1 MEKQDC
7 LNKIDEM
14 IPDMVQYVK
23 ERAEYYLRSGAI
35 DMDEFDSD
43 FVLPKVLL
51 HVCLNDASGQY
62 KPLWAEAQEVAK
74 NLKHF

>member
-14 IPDMVQYVK
+14 IPDMVEYVK
-23 ERAEYYLRSGAI
+23 KRAERYLSSGAI

-51 HVCLNDASGQY
+51 HVCLNDASDQY

>member
-1 MEKQDC
+1 
-7 LNKIDEM
+7 
-14 IPDMVQYVK
+14 
-23 ERAEYYLRSGAI
+23 
-35 DMDEFDSD
+35 
-43 FVLPKVLL
+43 LL